1 MTDVSALNGERLR
14 ITPHSP
20 THLDFPGLGLRD
32 DVTAGGPLFWRS
44 RVEDMRFVLDHLD
57 DIETIV
63 PGLAGRVDR
72 TRIAA
77 VGHSLGGHTVG
88 MLSGMAVTDP
98 LDGTV
103 LDLRDDRVAAG
114 VIMAGPGAG
123 DDVAKAA
130 AGRFPGLSTTDFATM
145 TTQALVV
152 VGDEDH
158 NPMFSDR
165 QDWRADAYHRSPG
178 RNKTLLTLQGAGHM
192 LGGVSGYDADEP
204 PTRTPSASPPSAPS
218 SGLTCAAPS
227 TRTTR
232 PGPTPQLPWPRSL
245 PPPAASRP
253 GTTSSTSPRREGDCS
268 PADRLFEGVA
278 GGSHRGER
286 LRLRLPAQTVQTEV
300 SPEQQ
305 RLVEHVDGRLRQ
317 QGEQDRVPVFRLAP
331 LQRLPGQPPPDPGQ
345 EPAPLRRQ
353 HRRVHGVQCSAPVR

>member
-1 MTDVSALNGERLR
+1 MTTPFTEAAGLPVNAAQPVVTFTPVTLTVPGRPAPLEIKVSAPVSGEGLPV
-14 ITPHSP
+14 ILLSHGHGASNFLASFHGYGPLANFWAAHGFVVLQP

-88 MLSGMAVTDP
+88 MLCGMAVTDP
-98 LDGTV
+98 FDGTV
-103 LDLRDDRVAAG
+103 LDLRDDRIAAG

-123 DDVAKAA
+123 DGLARTAA
-130 AGRFPGLSTTDFATM
+130 ERFPDLTTTSFTTM

-192 LGGVSGYDADEP
+192 LGGVSGYDAGETTDENP
-204 PTRTPSASPPSAPS
+204 ERVAAVRALIWAYLHSALN
-218 SGLTCAAPS
+218 SGDPAWADAA
-227 TRTTR
+227 
-232 PGPTPQLPWPRSL
+232 
-245 PPPAASRP
+245 AAL
-253 GTTSSTSPRREGDCS
+253 
-268 PADRLFEGVA
+268 A
-278 GGSHRGER
+278 
-286 LRLRLPAQTVQTEV
+286 AQ
-300 SPEQQ
+300 
-305 RLVEHVDGRLRQ
+305 
-317 QGEQDRVPVFRLAP
+317 
-331 LQRLPGQPPPDPGQ
+331 
-345 EPAPLRRQ
+345 PAPAGRIQTRND
-353 HRRVHGVQCSAPVR
+353 VVN